1 MTNWKITGKWI
12 KKGRMTTKDQTI
24 AAKNIGAAWER
35 AIGLMKGAAEIRCEA
50 TQSSVTRNVRTKTS
64 GTTDEEASGTIE
76 EVVEQ
81 GLDAIASPKGRE
93 AAAKRRE
100 SGAKPNLFV
109 EKAKE
114 PEKKNPFLKNSKR
127 KAST

>member
-12 KKGRMTTKDQTI
+12 KKGRMTTKDQVI

-50 TQSSVTRNVRTKTS
+50 TQASVTRNVRTKTS
-64 GTTDEEASGTIE
+64 GTTEEDRPAIE

-81 GLDAIASPKGRE
+81 AQ
-93 AAAKRRE
+93 E

-114 PEKKNPFLKNSKR
+114 PEKKNLFLKDPKR

>member
-1 MTNWKITGKWI
+1 MANWKITGKWI

-64 GTTDEEASGTIE
+64 GTTE
-76 EVVEQ
+76 EVVEHAQ
-81 GLDAIASPKGRE
+81 ERLDAQEQSD
-93 AAAKRRE
+93 
-100 SGAKPNLFV
+100 AKPNLFV